1 MSNERLPTPIPAS
14 NTGNSGTGL
23 ENLPNG
29 IVKVENGIAGNLT
42 VGTNLQ
48 IDNNVLKT
56 VSKPAFA
63 QISDT
68 TMGEQSMLIFGN
80 VAIGTDALNETMAGF
95 GGNTAVGD
103 SALKSIT
110 IGAVNTGIGTLSL
123 TSNQS
128 GFGNTSV
135 GGRSLQ
141 LTNGSFNTAIGV
153 LAGGADIA
161 GTGNTFLGS
170 NACSDTMS
178 GYFSGSY
185 CNYLGNNTRFS
196 SNMPYNETVLTANTT
211 GKGSNTAIIKASNG
225 LYFNPVALAQV
236 SFSGTFNTP
245 MYSYEN
251 IPIPLSLGST
261 YINATNNVE
270 IMPYFPLGQIRLFK
284 EGYYKLT
291 FTGYFTTSTPAE
303 IQIKLMIT
311 GLSYIGP
318 LISFGVDTG
327 FKGTISFPYIIR
339 HAGDSIMGTLP
350 IYTYTTNEFNPS
362 ISIDISANVII
373 EYLGSF

>member
-1 MSNERLPTPIPAS
+1 MNHISNERLPIPIPAS

-68 TMGEQSMLIFGN
+68 TMGDQTMLMIGN
-80 VAIGTDALNETMAGF
+80 VAVGTDALNETMSGF
-95 GGNTAVGD
+95 GGNTAIGD
-103 SALKSIT
+103 SALKNIT
-110 IGAVNTGIGTLSL
+110 YGGANTAIGAHSLIGNL
-123 TSNQS
+123 S
-128 GFGNTSV
+128 GFRNTSV
-135 GGRSLQ
+135 GARSLE
-141 LTNGSFNTAIGV
+141 LTNGADNTAIGV

-161 GTGNTFLGS
+161 GTSNTFVGQG
-170 NACSDTMS
+170 ACGDIMY
-178 GYFSGSY
+178 GYFSGSF

-196 SNMPYNETVLTANTT
+196 SNMPSNETVLTANTT

-225 LYFNPVALAQV
+225 LYFNPVVLTQL
-236 SFSGTFNTP
+236 SFSGAFNTP
-245 MYSYEN
+245 TYINEN
-251 IPIPLSLGST
+251 IPFPLTLG
-261 YINATNNVE
+261 INATNNVD

-303 IQIKLMIT
+303 IQIKLICQNT
-311 GLSYIGP
+311 YGFSQLT
-318 LISFGVDTG
+318 SFGVDTG
-327 FKGTISFPYIIR
+327 FKGTISFPFIII
-339 HAGDSIMGTLP
+339 HTTGIMGIP

-362 ISIDISANVII
+362 ISIDININVII